1 MSDIAVTLNMTA
13 ARLRSKFKKREYDA
27 KVYGRPVRMKI
38 YHFIQTRLKRFVNW
52 FYTKCSAD
60 TQSRMDALYRGF

>member
-1 MSDIAVTLNMTA
+1 MSDIAVKLMITA
-13 ARLRSKFKKREYDA
+13 ARLRVKFKKSEYYA
-27 KVYGRPVRMKI
+27 NVYGHPVRMKM

-60 TQSRMDALYRGF
+60 TQARMDELYRGC